1 MITTLTTANQSGATP
16 LTTDSKHLL
25 DVDSLSTEQI
35 QNLRSLAI
43 EFRQL
48 RASRPFKSDSL
59 RGGSVY
65 TLFFENS
72 TRTRVSFEHA
82 GKALGADVINIS
94 ASTSSVNKGESLLN
108 TVLTLDAMGIDAL
121 IVRHPHSGAPHF
133 IARHVNAV
141 VINAGDGAH
150 GHPTQALL
158 DVLTLQDHLGN
169 LKGAKLAL
177 IGDILYS
184 RVARSDIIAFR
195 KMGVEIAI
203 AGPPTLLPPGWT
215 PGPNSLGVPDT
226 EVTVYESVEDA
237 IRDADAIMCLRLQLE
252 RQTSGLLPDVNEYS
266 RVWGI
271 NAQRVALAKPGAP
284 VMHPGPMNEGLE
296 ISTDIAHGAL
306 SLVENQV
313 ENGVAMR
320 MAVLEHYC
328 GPTREMS

>member
-1 MITTLTTANQSGATP
+1 MTLTLTNVSQQDVTAVSA
-16 LTTDSKHLL
+16 DSKHLL
-25 DVDSLSTEQI
+25 DVDSLTPEQI
-35 QNLRSLAI
+35 HKLRERAS

-59 RGGSVY
+59 RGGSIY

-82 GKALGADVINIS
+82 GKALGADVINIA
-94 ASTSSVNKGESLLN
+94 ASTSSVSKGESLLN

-121 IVRHPHSGAPHF
+121 IVRHPHSGSPHF
-133 IARHVNAV
+133 IARHVDAV

-169 LKGAKLAL
+169 LQGAKLAL
-177 IGDILYS
+177 VGDILYS

-195 KMGVEIAI
+195 KMGVEISI
-203 AGPPTLLPPGWT
+203 AGPPTLLPQDWVPGE
-215 PGPNSLGVPDT
+215 NSLGIPDT
-226 EVTVYESVEDA
+226 EVTVQESVEDA
-237 IRDADAIMCLRLQLE
+237 VRDADVIMCLRLQLE
-252 RQTSGLLPDVNEYS
+252 RQSSGLLPDVNEYS

-271 NAQRVALAKPGAP
+271 NAQRLALAKPGAP

-296 ISTDIAHGAL
+296 ISTDIAHGSL

-328 GPTREMS
+328 GPTREIL

>member
-35 QNLRSLAI
+35 QNLRSRAI

-215 PGPNSLGVPDT
+215 PGANSLGIPDT

-328 GPTREMS
+328 GPTREMP

>member
-1 MITTLTTANQSGATP
+1 MIANLVTATRSSGAP
-16 LTTDSKHLL
+16 LTADSKHLL
-25 DVDSLSTEQI
+25 DVDSLSPEQI
-35 QNLRSLAI
+35 HSLGSRAV

-48 RASRPFKSDSL
+48 RASQPFKSDSL
-59 RGGSVY
+59 RGGSIY

-82 GKALGADVINIS
+82 GKALGADVINIA

-158 DVLTLQDHLGN
+158 DVLTLQDRLGN

-177 IGDILYS
+177 IGDILHS
-184 RVARSDIIAFR
+184 RVARSDIISFR
-195 KMGVEIAI
+195 KMGVEIAV
-203 AGPPTLLPPGWT
+203 AGPPTLLPQGWT
-215 PGPNSLGVPDT
+215 PGPNSLGIPGT
-226 EVTVYESVEDA
+226 EVTVHETVEDA

-271 NAQRVALAKPGAP
+271 NAERSALASPGAP

-296 ISTDIAHGAL
+296 ISTDIAHGSL

-313 ENGVAMR
+313 ENGLVMR
-320 MAVLEHYC
+320 MAVLEHFC
-328 GPTREMS
+328 APTRELA

>member
-1 MITTLTTANQSGATP
+1 MITTLTTANQSSATP

-35 QNLRSLAI
+35 QNLRSRAI

-215 PGPNSLGVPDT
+215 PGANSLGIPDT

-328 GPTREMS
+328 GPTREMP

>member
-35 QNLRSLAI
+35 QNLRSRAI

-328 GPTREMS
+328 GPTREMP

>member
-1 MITTLTTANQSGATP
+1 MTNVSQQDVTAVSA
-16 LTTDSKHLL
+16 DSKHLL
-25 DVDSLSTEQI
+25 DVDSLTPEQI
-35 QNLRSLAI
+35 HKLRERAS

-59 RGGSVY
+59 RGGSIY

-82 GKALGADVINIS
+82 GKALGADVINIA
-94 ASTSSVNKGESLLN
+94 ASTSSVSKGESLLN

-121 IVRHPHSGAPHF
+121 IVRHPHSGSPHF
-133 IARHVNAV
+133 IARHVDAV

-169 LKGAKLAL
+169 LQGAKLAL
-177 IGDILYS
+177 VGDILYS

-195 KMGVEIAI
+195 KMGVEISI
-203 AGPPTLLPPGWT
+203 AGPPTLLPQDWAPGE
-215 PGPNSLGVPDT
+215 NSLGVPDT
-226 EVTVYESVEDA
+226 EVTVHESVEDA

-271 NAQRVALAKPGAP
+271 NAQRLALAKPGAP

-296 ISTDIAHGAL
+296 ISTDIAHGSL

-328 GPTREMS
+328 GPTREIL

>member
-1 MITTLTTANQSGATP
+1 MTLTLTNVSQQGVTAVSADP
-16 LTTDSKHLL
+16 KHLL
-25 DVDSLSTEQI
+25 DVDSLTPEQI
-35 QNLRSLAI
+35 QKLRERAS

-59 RGGSVY
+59 RGGSIY

-82 GKALGADVINIS
+82 GKALGADVINIA
-94 ASTSSVNKGESLLN
+94 ASTSSVSKGESLLN

-133 IARHVNAV
+133 IARHVDAV

-169 LKGAKLAL
+169 LQGAKLAL
-177 IGDILYS
+177 VGDILYS

-195 KMGVEIAI
+195 KMGVEISI
-203 AGPPTLLPPGWT
+203 AAPPTLLPHDWAPGE
-215 PGPNSLGVPDT
+215 NSFGIPDT
-226 EVTVYESVEDA
+226 EVTVHESVEDA
-237 IRDADAIMCLRLQLE
+237 VRDADAIMCLRLQLE

-271 NAQRVALAKPGAP
+271 NAQRLALAKPGAP

-296 ISTDIAHGAL
+296 ISTDIAHGSL

-328 GPTREMS
+328 GPTREIL

>member
-35 QNLRSLAI
+35 QNLRSRAI

-203 AGPPTLLPPGWT
+203 AGPPTLLPQGWT
-215 PGPNSLGVPDT
+215 SGPNSLGIPDT

-328 GPTREMS
+328 GPTREMP

>member
-1 MITTLTTANQSGATP
+1 MITTLTTANQSSATP

-35 QNLRSLAI
+35 QNLRSRAI

-215 PGPNSLGVPDT
+215 PGANSLGIPDT

-328 GPTREMS
+328 GPTREIP

>member
-1 MITTLTTANQSGATP
+1 MTLTLTNVSQQGLTAVNA
-16 LTTDSKHLL
+16 DSKHLL
-25 DVDSLSTEQI
+25 DVDSLTPEQI
-35 QNLRSLAI
+35 QKLQGRAS

-59 RGGSVY
+59 RGGSIY

-82 GKALGADVINIS
+82 GKALSADVINIA
-94 ASTSSVNKGESLLN
+94 ASTSSVSKGESLLN

-121 IVRHPHSGAPHF
+121 IIRHPHSGSPHF
-133 IARHVNAV
+133 IARHVDAV

-169 LKGAKLAL
+169 LQGAKLAL
-177 IGDILYS
+177 VGDILYS

-195 KMGVEIAI
+195 KMGVEISI
-203 AGPPTLLPPGWT
+203 AGPPTLLPQDWAPGE
-215 PGPNSLGVPDT
+215 NSLGVPDT
-226 EVTVYESVEDA
+226 EVTVHESVEDA
-237 IRDADAIMCLRLQLE
+237 VRDADAIMCLRLQLE

-271 NAQRVALAKPGAP
+271 NAQRLALAKPGAP

-296 ISTDIAHGAL
+296 ISTDIAHGSL

-328 GPTREMS
+328 GPTREIL

>member
-1 MITTLTTANQSGATP
+1 MTLKVANIPQQRETAIKA
-16 LTTDSKHLL
+16 DSKHLL
-25 DVDSLSTEQI
+25 DVDSLSPEQI
-35 QNLRSLAI
+35 HELMERAS

-48 RASRPFKSDSL
+48 RASRPFKSNSL
-59 RGGSVY
+59 RGGSIY

-82 GKALGADVINIS
+82 GKALGADVINIA
-94 ASTSSVNKGESLLN
+94 ASTSSVSKGESLLN
-108 TVLTLDAMGIDAL
+108 TVLTLDAMGVDAL

-133 IARHVNAV
+133 IARHVDAV

-158 DVLTLQDHLGN
+158 DVLTLQEHLGS
-169 LKGAKLAL
+169 LQGANLAL
-177 IGDILYS
+177 VGDILYS

-195 KMGVEIAI
+195 KMGVEISI
-203 AGPPTLLPPGWT
+203 AGPPTLLPHDWSPGE
-215 PGPNSLGVPDT
+215 NSLGIPDT
-226 EVTVYESVEDA
+226 EVTVHELVEDA
-237 IRDADAIMCLRLQLE
+237 IRDADAIMCFRLQLE

-271 NAQRVALAKPGAP
+271 NAQRLALAKPGAP

-296 ISTDIAHGAL
+296 ISTDIAHGSL

-328 GPTREMS
+328 GPVREIL

>member
-1 MITTLTTANQSGATP
+1 MTLTLTNVSQQDVTAVSA
-16 LTTDSKHLL
+16 DSKHLL
-25 DVDSLSTEQI
+25 DVDSLTPEQI
-35 QNLRSLAI
+35 HKLRERAS

-59 RGGSVY
+59 RGGSIY

-82 GKALGADVINIS
+82 GKALGADVINIA
-94 ASTSSVNKGESLLN
+94 ASTSSVSKGESLLN

-121 IVRHPHSGAPHF
+121 IVRHPHSGSPHF
-133 IARHVNAV
+133 IARHVDAV

-169 LKGAKLAL
+169 LQGAKLAL
-177 IGDILYS
+177 VGDILYS

-195 KMGVEIAI
+195 KMGVEISI
-203 AGPPTLLPPGWT
+203 AGPPTLLPQDWAPGE
-215 PGPNSLGVPDT
+215 NSLGIPDT
-226 EVTVYESVEDA
+226 EVTVHESVEDA
-237 IRDADAIMCLRLQLE
+237 VRDSDAIMCLRLQLE

-271 NAQRVALAKPGAP
+271 NAQRLALAKPGAP

-296 ISTDIAHGAL
+296 ISTDIAHGSL

-328 GPTREMS
+328 GPTREIL

>member
-35 QNLRSLAI
+35 QNLRSRAI

-215 PGPNSLGVPDT
+215 PGANSLGIPDT

>member
-1 MITTLTTANQSGATP
+1 MTLTLTNVSQQDVTAVSA
-16 LTTDSKHLL
+16 DSKHLL
-25 DVDSLSTEQI
+25 DVDSLTPEQI
-35 QNLRSLAI
+35 HKLRERAS

-59 RGGSVY
+59 RGGSIY

-82 GKALGADVINIS
+82 GKALGADVINIA
-94 ASTSSVNKGESLLN
+94 ASTSSVSKGESLLN

-121 IVRHPHSGAPHF
+121 IVRHPHSGSPHF
-133 IARHVNAV
+133 IARHVDAV

-169 LKGAKLAL
+169 LQGAKLAL
-177 IGDILYS
+177 VGDILYS

-195 KMGVEIAI
+195 KMGVEISI
-203 AGPPTLLPPGWT
+203 AGPPTLLPQDWAPGE
-215 PGPNSLGVPDT
+215 NSLGVPDT
-226 EVTVYESVEDA
+226 EVTVHESVEDA

-271 NAQRVALAKPGAP
+271 NAQRLALAKPGAP

-296 ISTDIAHGAL
+296 ISTDIAHGSL

-328 GPTREMS
+328 GPTREIL

>member
-1 MITTLTTANQSGATP
+1 MITTLTTANQSSATP

-35 QNLRSLAI
+35 QNLRSRAI

-215 PGPNSLGVPDT
+215 PGANSLGIPDT

>member
-35 QNLRSLAI
+35 QNLRSRAI

-108 TVLTLDAMGIDAL
+108 TILTLDAMGIDAL

-133 IARHVNAV
+133 IARHVNAA

-215 PGPNSLGVPDT
+215 PGANSLGIPDT

-284 VMHPGPMNEGLE
+284 VMHPGPMNEGLR
-296 ISTDIAHGAL
+296 
-306 SLVENQV
+306 NQ
-313 ENGVAMR
+313 
-320 MAVLEHYC
+320 H
-328 GPTREMS
+328 

>member
-1 MITTLTTANQSGATP
+1 MTLTMTKVPRQGATA
-16 LTTDSKHLL
+16 LNTDSKHLL
-25 DVDSLSTEQI
+25 DVDSLTPEQI
-35 QNLRSLAI
+35 QNLRERAS

-59 RGGSVY
+59 RGGSIY

-82 GKALGADVINIS
+82 GKALGADVINIA

-177 IGDILYS
+177 VGDILYS

-195 KMGVEIAI
+195 KMGVDISI
-203 AGPPTLLPPGWT
+203 AGPPTLLPHDWSL
-215 PGPNSLGVPDT
+215 GPNSLGIPDT
-226 EVTVYESVEDA
+226 EVTVHESVEDA
-237 IRDADAIMCLRLQLE
+237 VRDADAIMCLRLQLE

-271 NAQRVALAKPGAP
+271 NAQRLALAKPGAP

-296 ISTDIAHGAL
+296 ISTDIAHGSL
-306 SLVENQV
+306 SLVETQV

-328 GPTREMS
+328 GPMREIL